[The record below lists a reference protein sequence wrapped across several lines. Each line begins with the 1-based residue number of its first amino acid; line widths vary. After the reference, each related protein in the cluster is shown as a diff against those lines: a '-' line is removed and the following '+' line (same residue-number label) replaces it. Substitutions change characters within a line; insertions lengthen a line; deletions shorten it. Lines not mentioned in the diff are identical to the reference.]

1 LKGSNTSRKRN
12 KRQILK
18 AYLKSIVTNEKSAKI
33 FPFSILVIEIL
44 DDIDVI

>member
-18 AYLKSIVTNEKSAKI
+18 AYLKSIIANEKSTRI
-33 FPFSILVIEIL
+33 IPFSILIIEIL
-44 DDIDVI
+44 DDADVI